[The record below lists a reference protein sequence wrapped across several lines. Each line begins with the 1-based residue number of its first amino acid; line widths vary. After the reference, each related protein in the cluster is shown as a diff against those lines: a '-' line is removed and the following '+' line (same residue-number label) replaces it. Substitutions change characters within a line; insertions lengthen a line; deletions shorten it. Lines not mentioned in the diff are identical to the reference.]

1 MDSLASDPQIMW
13 ESHKTRAELLAQGLS
28 PRTLTAA
35 VRSGALIRARR
46 GCYLPPDAPDDVVRA
61 VRVGGRLTCL
71 SLLQLLGVFVLANSR
86 LHVHLFPDATRM
98 RTPHDRKKR
107 LYPRKASGTRLH
119 WHALPASPGTAT
131 CTDVVVALV
140 HAVLCQAPRAAV
152 ASIDSALNM
161 GLITLEQVDSVF
173 DLLPSKYAVLR
184 LLVDGQAQSGPETL
198 VRLMLLGLGC
208 SVSLQVEF
216 EDVGFVDLVVD
227 DWLVVECDS
236 KKFHSDWAQQLKDYR
251 RDLTLARAGYVVLRL
266 TAEDIM
272 YRPEAVLAALRG
284 VLKARTGR

>member
-1 MDSLASDPQIMW
+1 MW
-13 ESHKTRAELLAQGLS
+13 ESHKTRADLLADGLS
-28 PRTLTAA
+28 AREITAA

-107 LYPRKASGTRLH
+107 LRPWRAPATRLH
-119 WHALPASPGTAT
+119 WHTLADSPGAAT
-131 CTDVVVALV
+131 CADVVVALAN
-140 HAVLCQAPRAAV
+140 AVLCQAPRAAI

-161 GLITLEQVDSVF
+161 ELINLEQVDSVF
-173 DLLPSKYAVLR
+173 DLLPAKYGVLR
-184 LLVDGQAQSGPETL
+184 PLVDGQAQSGPETM
-198 VRLMLLGLGC
+198 VRIMLLGLGC
-208 SVSLQVEF
+208 SVRLQVEF
-216 EDVGFVDLVVD
+216 EDVGFVDLVAD

-236 KKFHSDWAQQLKDYR
+236 KKFHSDWVQQLKDYR
-251 RDLTLARAGYVVLRL
+251 RDLALARAGYVVLRL
-266 TAEDIM
+266 AAEDIM
-272 YRPEAVLAALRG
+272 YRPDEVVAALRG
-284 VLKARTGR
+284 VLTARRER